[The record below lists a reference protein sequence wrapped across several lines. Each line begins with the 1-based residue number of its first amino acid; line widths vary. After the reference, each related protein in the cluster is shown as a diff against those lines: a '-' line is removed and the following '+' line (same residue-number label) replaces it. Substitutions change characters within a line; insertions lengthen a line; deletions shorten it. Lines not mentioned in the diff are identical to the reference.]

1 MSMEDKI
8 KATAKDAE
16 GKLEAAAGELT
27 GDDQMKVEGEAK
39 QVQASAMNAAADL
52 KDKAKD
58 LAEGL
63 KNAVGDVIDSV
74 REKLD

>member
-74 REKLD
+74 KEKLD